1 MRPSI
6 LILLLTLLIAGCKTG
21 SQLDMAILESP
32 QGAVYLERIPTSQF
46 QAAHPIRLDSQLIA
60 RVLQGVTVRED
71 NGLLQSFGMGQKPI
85 VAAFSQ
91 ADITF
96 LAPAI
101 AKGLSQA
108 AADQQIGFRL
118 SRTEDAPYRERTGAG
133 VGSSDPPAYRASE
146 STTAGRLFVYG
157 RSLYLTL
164 HQFRHRP
171 EPADSIDMPNR
182 RLPDPTGLRNHTV
195 RFVPESVLRPDI
207 YTPAFATEEGFTTL
221 VIDYDVLAKLPS
233 SSTSLPLQTP
243 PPPAAAQP
251 QPSPASAP
259 GAASPSKD
267 DLQQIRDEMKQ
278 KETEVEDLRKE
289 LEEIKRQ
296 LSNRPTERSGSSSP
310 PSVPA
315 KPRTGTPK

>member
-1 MRPSI
+1 MRLST
-6 LILLLTLLIAGCKTG
+6 LVLLVMLFIAGCKTG

-32 QGAVYLERIPTSQF
+32 QGAVYLERIPTRQF
-46 QAAHPIRLDSQLIA
+46 QAAHPVRLDSQLIA

-71 NGLLQSFGMGQKPI
+71 NGLLQSIGMGQKPI

-91 ADITF
+91 ADIAF

-118 SRTEDAPYRERTGAG
+118 SRTEDTLYRERAGAG
-133 VGSSDPPAYRASE
+133 VGSSDPPAYRVSE

-221 VIDYDVLAKLPS
+221 VIDYDVLAKLPAS
-233 SSTSLPLQTP
+233 AVTLPLQTL

-251 QPSPASAP
+251 RPAPASAP
-259 GAASPSKD
+259 NEASPSKD
-267 DLQQIRDEMKQ
+267 DLRQIREEMKQ

-296 LSNRPTERSGSSSP
+296 LSNRPTDRGGPASP
-310 PSVPA
+310 PRT
-315 KPRTGTPK
+315 KPGTRTP

>member
-6 LILLLTLLIAGCKTG
+6 LVLLLTLLIAGCKTG

-71 NGLLQSFGMGQKPI
+71 NGLLQSFGMGQKP
-85 VAAFSQ
+85 VVPAFSET
-91 ADITF
+91 DIAF

-118 SRTEDAPYRERTGAG
+118 TRIEENAYRERTGAG
-133 VGSSDPPAYRASE
+133 IGSSDPPAYWASK

-195 RFVPESVLRPDI
+195 RFVPESVLRPSI

-233 SSTSLPLQTP
+233 SAGSLPLQTP

-251 QPSPASAP
+251 KPSPASAP
-259 GAASPSKD
+259 SAASPSKD

-278 KETEVEDLRKE
+278 KETEVEELRKE
-289 LEEIKRQ
+289 LQEIKRQ
-296 LSNRPTERSGSSSP
+296 LGSQQTDRSRTPSKEPLPPGSGER
-310 PSVPA
+310 
-315 KPRTGTPK
+315 KP